1 MTVLG
6 ACGTIESIYV
16 AGGKTGTGSSADD
29 DLLMTSGTNS
39 PVAIT
44 TNPYDKGGWSFV
56 TLDGG
61 GMSTNPWTAFTAGQT
76 LWHYGSFKVTDFAA
90 TVNDPFAFIYPSSSP
105 TNATGRMRMSF
116 VYSTAGTPDKFMVRV
131 EIYTAGAWSI
141 VGTSTEEFDEDVLY
155 TYRWAIKD
163 SVPRTTT
170 VIISTSTFGSALTNL
185 NGASLG
191 TAPLLTAEPCFVN
204 SSTSKNV
211 AASID
216 LYEYWSQD
224 SSGSDTAIEYTT
236 ATTSYHVVH
245 HMPVRDLR
253 GQGRWG
259 GKYTLG
265 ATLRDEVRAG
275 ECWRHIDDGY
285 DNDTKTK
292 EYLYSTDVASA
303 VDDALFALA
312 QQTGTADSI
321 KGVYIAANSGYDTTA
336 GTLVDKLIYRV
347 PSESATLT
355 VVAPSQAGS
364 WSYKWLPLTPGSAAW
379 TKALFNEFQA
389 GVRRDRVGAVTE
401 YCSGLI
407 VGVLGTNLV
416 IPSNA
421 KKPMPR
427 GRVVGG

>member
-16 AGGKTGTGSSADD
+16 AGGKTGTGFFADD
-29 DLLMTSGTNS
+29 DLLMASGTNS

-76 LWHYGSFKVTDFAA
+76 IWHYGSFKVTDFAA
-90 TVNDPFAFIYPSSSP
+90 TVNDPFAFIYPSSLP
-105 TNATGRMRMSF
+105 TLLTGRMRMSF
-116 VYSTAGTPDKFMVRV
+116 VYSTAGTPDKFKVRV
-131 EIYTAGAWSI
+131 EIYTAGAWST
-141 VGTSTEEFDEDVLY
+141 VGTSTEEFNEDTLY

-204 SSTSKNV
+204 STTAKSGS
-211 AASID
+211 ASID

-259 GKYTLG
+259 GRRNGTT
-265 ATLRDEVRAG
+265 ATEGVRAG

-292 EYLYSTDVASA
+292 EYLYSTGVASA

-312 QQTGTADSI
+312 QQTGSADSI

-336 GTLVDKLIYRV
+336 GVLVDKLIYRV

-355 VVAPSQAGS
+355 VVAPSYAGS
-364 WSYKWLPLTPGSAAW
+364 WSYKWLPLTPGGNPW
-379 TKALFNEFQA
+379 TKALLNEFQA
-389 GVRRDRVGAVTE
+389 GVRRDHVDTRTE

-416 IPSNA
+416 APSNA